1 MTRLVRTMLAA
12 AATLAIAVP
21 TMAAQPVPT
30 SVSITANPNTIAPGG
45 STTVT
50 ATLTPD
56 TGTVNCGKGQIQ
68 YNIFDITVSPAVSL
82 TGGWVQ
88 LANNID
94 VASNT
99 FSAVFD
105 SSVIAVAPGQKV
117 SFRAGFA
124 PSGGCD
130 YSSIGPGQS
139 PTTDLL
145 IIPPDSACPNGQT
158 TGVHVSIVGPNGVGN
173 PPPGYSGNWTFI
185 VRVQACED
193 LTNVTAQGGANGWT
207 DNPKTILLPYIG
219 SVAPYVKNR
228 NTVYLWTIGDM
239 TEGQA
244 ADLMVQ
250 VSGSIKNTRGE
261 CGKVKLLNGD
271 WSAMYTDVSGLRS
284 KSDYTSYTA
293 SIEVTCP

>member
-1 MTRLVRTMLAA
+1 MFKLARTMLAV
-12 AATLAIAVP
+12 AATIAFAAP
-21 TMAAQPVPT
+21 AMAGQPVPT
-30 SVSITANPNTIAPGG
+30 SLAITVSPNTIAPGG
-45 STTVT
+45 SATVT

-82 TGGWVQ
+82 TDWVQ

-94 VASNT
+94 VTNNT

-105 SSVIAVAPGQKV
+105 SSVITVAVGQRV
-117 SFRAGFA
+117 SFRAGFEPA
-124 PSGGCD
+124 GGCGF
-130 YSSIGPGQS
+130 STIGPGQS

-145 IIPPDSACPNGQT
+145 INPPDSTCPNGQT

-173 PPPGYSGNWTFI
+173 PPPGYSGSWTFI

-219 SVAPYVKNR
+219 SVTPYVKNR

-244 ADLMVQ
+244 ADLMV
-250 VSGSIKNTRGE
+250 
-261 CGKVKLLNGD
+261 
-271 WSAMYTDVSGLRS
+271 
-284 KSDYTSYTA
+284 
-293 SIEVTCP
+293 